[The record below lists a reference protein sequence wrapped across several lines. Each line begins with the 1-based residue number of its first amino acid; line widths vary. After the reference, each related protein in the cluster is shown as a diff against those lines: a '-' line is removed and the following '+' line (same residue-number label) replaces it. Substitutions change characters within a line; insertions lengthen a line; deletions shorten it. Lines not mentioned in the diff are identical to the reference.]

1 MEILRVQNLCKTYG
15 KGEAKV
21 DALKNVS
28 FSLEKGEFAAVVGES
43 GSGKSTLLNC
53 IGALDLPTSGTILM
67 DGQNLFSMKEEERTI
82 FRRRNIGFIF
92 QSFQLVSELNVEQNI
107 MFPLLLDYRKPDSAA
122 VKEILELLGLTER
135 RRHLPNQLSGGQ
147 QQRVAIGRALITKP
161 KLILADEP
169 TGNLDSKNSQDV
181 MDLLTQA
188 SRRYQ
193 QTILMITHNKNLTAS
208 VDRVFRVTDGVL
220 TDLGGVCR
228 HYDDRKQPEQQCCP
242 ADRVFR
248 IDALYRGNT
257 QTGYAFS
264 AERSSQLVP
273 LCNSCGRFKRYG
285 RNMDLMLDPPA
296 P

>member
-1 MEILRVQNLCKTYG
+1 MEILKVQNLCKTYG

-28 FSLEKGEFAAVVGES
+28 FSLNKGEFAAVVGES

-53 IGALDLPTSGTILM
+53 IGALDTPTSGSVLM
-67 DGQNLFSMKEEERTI
+67 DGQNLFSMKEEKRTI

-107 MFPLLLDYRKPDSAA
+107 MFPLLLDHRKPDPAE
-122 VKEILELLGLTER
+122 VQEILDLLGLTER
-135 RRHLPNQLSGGQ
+135 SRHLPNQLSGGQ
-147 QQRVAIGRALITKP
+147 QQRVAIGRALITRP

-181 MDLLTQA
+181 IDLLTRA
-188 SRRYQ
+188 SRHYQ

-220 TDLGGVCR
+220 TDLGGKT
-228 HYDDRKQPEQQCCP
+228 DE
-242 ADRVFR
+242 
-248 IDALYRGNT
+248 AL
-257 QTGYAFS
+257 S
-264 AERSSQLVP
+264 
-273 LCNSCGRFKRYG
+273 
-285 RNMDLMLDPPA
+285 
-296 P
+296 